1 MEEQRFYYK
10 TQDNKGFLNLKHE
23 LTQAEINEH
32 GYIRITQE
40 EFNRLTNPE
49 PTE

>member
-1 MEEQRFYYK
+1 MEQRFYYR
-10 TQDNKGFLNLKHE
+10 TPDNKGFLSLKHE

-40 EFNRLTNPE
+40 QFNELTNPKE
-49 PTE
+49 E